1 VTVFAIANQK
11 GGVGKTTTAM
21 NLGAA
26 LARAGQRTLLVDAD
40 PQSNAT
46 SGLGLAPVDGPTL
59 YDALGEQIPLSA
71 CILPSR
77 QQHFAVA
84 PASTDLV
91 GAEVELAS
99 ALAREH
105 RLRRVLEPVR
115 DAYDYILIDCS
126 PSLGLLTLNA
136 LTAADAVLIPVQCEY
151 LALEGLGHLAQTIQ
165 RVHDHLNSK
174 LVIRGLV
181 LTMYDSRTNLS
192 QGVVDEVRG
201 HFPQTFRTVVPRS
214 VRLSEAPSFGQT
226 IFEYAP
232 ASRGAEAYED
242 LARELLDGEDAFQAA
257 HDAGLTT
264 ASAEQTI
271 DPTTQP
277 PAPPPIAI
285 PGGNA

>member
-59 YDALGEQIPLSA
+59 YEALAEQVPLDA
-71 CILPSR
+71 CIIPT
-77 QQHFAVA
+77 QQPNLSLA

-91 GAEVELAS
+91 GAEVELAA

-105 RLRRVLEPVR
+105 RLRRVLDPVR
-115 DAYDYILIDCS
+115 AAYDYILIDCS

-151 LALEGLGHLAQTIQ
+151 LALEGLGHLAQTVQ
-165 RVHDHLNSK
+165 RVHDHLNNH

-192 QGVVDEVRG
+192 QGVVNEVRT

-232 ASRGAEAYED
+232 TSRGAEAYSD
-242 LARELLDGEDAFQAA
+242 LARELLDGEEAFRAA
-257 HDAGLTT
+257 QHAGLTT
-264 ASAEQTI
+264 APA
-271 DPTTQP
+271 DPTP
-277 PAPPPIAI
+277 DPAAPPPLAI

>member
-1 VTVFAIANQK
+1 MTVLAIANQK

-26 LARAGQRTLLVDAD
+26 LARAGRRALLVDAD

-59 YDALGEQIPLSA
+59 YNALDEHIPLSA
-71 CILPSR
+71 CVLPTR
-77 QQHFAVA
+77 QPRLSLA

-91 GAEVELAS
+91 GAEVELA
-99 ALAREH
+99 AAMAREY

-115 DAYDYILIDCS
+115 AAYDYILIDCA

-151 LALEGLGHLAQTIQ
+151 LALEGLGHLVQTIE
-165 RVHDHLNSK
+165 RVRSHLNDQ
-174 LVIRGLV
+174 LQIRGLV

-192 QGVVDEVRG
+192 QGVVDEVRR
-201 HFPQTFRTVVPRS
+201 HFPQTFRTIVPRS

-226 IFEYAP
+226 IFDYAP
-232 ASRGAEAYED
+232 SSRGAEAYHD
-242 LARELLDGEDAFQAA
+242 LAAELLAGEDDFQAA
-257 HDAGLTT
+257 HDAGLT
-264 ASAEQTI
+264 I
-271 DPTTQP
+271 LP
-277 PAPPPIAI
+277 PATSEPSPLAV
-285 PGGNA
+285 PGDHP

>member
-1 VTVFAIANQK
+1 MTVLAIANQK

-26 LARAGQRTLLVDAD
+26 LARAGRCALLVDAD

-59 YDALGEQIPLSA
+59 YNAMDEHIPLSA
-71 CILPSR
+71 CVLPTR
-77 QQHFAVA
+77 QPRLSLA

-91 GAEVELAS
+91 GAEVELA
-99 ALAREH
+99 AAMAREY

-115 DAYDYILIDCS
+115 AAYDYILIDCA

-151 LALEGLGHLAQTIQ
+151 LALEGLGHLVQTIE
-165 RVHDHLNSK
+165 RVRSHLNDQ
-174 LVIRGLV
+174 LQIRGLV

-192 QGVVDEVRG
+192 QGVVDEVRR
-201 HFPQTFRTVVPRS
+201 HFPQTFRTIVPRS

-226 IFEYAP
+226 IFDYAP
-232 ASRGAEAYED
+232 SSRGAEAYHD
-242 LARELLDGEDAFQAA
+242 LAAELLAGEDDFQAA
-257 HDAGLTT
+257 HDAGLT
-264 ASAEQTI
+264 I
-271 DPTTQP
+271 LP
-277 PAPPPIAI
+277 PATSEPSPLAV
-285 PGGNA
+285 PGDNP

>member
-46 SGLGLAPVDGPTL
+46 SGLGLAPVEGPTL
-59 YDALGEQIPLSA
+59 YEALAEQVPLHA
-71 CILPSR
+71 CIIPT
-77 QQHFAVA
+77 QQQNLSLA
-84 PASTDLV
+84 PASTELV
-91 GAEVELAS
+91 GAEVELAA

-105 RLRRVLEPVR
+105 RLRRILEPVR

-165 RVHDHLNSK
+165 RVHDHLNHH

-192 QGVVDEVRG
+192 QGVVDEVRR

-232 ASRGAEAYED
+232 ASRGAEAYHD
-242 LARELLDGEDAFQAA
+242 LAGELLAGEEAFHAA
-257 HDAGLTT
+257 QHAGLITASTEPTT
-264 ASAEQTI
+264 APS
-271 DPTTQP
+271 
-277 PAPPPIAI
+277 APPPLAI